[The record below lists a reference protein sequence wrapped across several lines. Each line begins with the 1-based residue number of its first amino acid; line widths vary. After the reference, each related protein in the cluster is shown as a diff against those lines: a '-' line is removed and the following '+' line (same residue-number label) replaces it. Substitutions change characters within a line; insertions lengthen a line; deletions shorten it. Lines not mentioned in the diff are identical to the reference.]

1 MVDVG
6 ERRAPHLRAA
16 QRYLQGMALRS
27 SLFASL
33 LTFAALV
40 VAASVPTLATAGSTP
55 ATSRSTL
62 LKSHQL
68 WATIDVCSP
77 TDQPDTVG
85 IRGSMPGN
93 GQAGETMYMRFRL
106 QYLEPAGKHW
116 VDLTTG
122 STSEFVAVGGAK
134 AARQAG
140 RSFQLVPVPGKPA
153 FNLRG
158 VVSFQ
163 WRKGTKIEES
173 ISRPTTAGH
182 HSLAGADPGGFSA
195 ATCSIG

>member
-1 MVDVG
+1 MVNVC
-6 ERRAPHLRAA
+6 ERRAPHLRAC

-27 SLFASL
+27 SLFSSL
-33 LTFAALV
+33 LALLALV
-40 VAASVPTLATAGSTP
+40 LLASVPALASAGSSST
-55 ATSRSTL
+55 TSKNAL
-62 LKSHQL
+62 LKSPQL

-85 IRGSMPGN
+85 IRGSMPAN
-93 GQAGETMYMRFRL
+93 GQPDETMYMRFRL
-106 QYLEPAGKHW
+106 QYLEPAGKRW

-122 STSEFVAVGGAK
+122 STSNFVAVGGAK

-140 RSFQLVPVPGKPA
+140 QSLQLVPVPGKPA

-173 ISRPTTAGH
+173 VSRPTTAGH
-182 HSLAGADPGGFSA
+182 QSLAGADPVGFSA